1 MYKTDNM
8 ILEEL
13 KEKCI
18 GNVYDDDMY
27 DIIIDTFDSENCVY
41 INKSSNSGYDLIAYE
56 DKPNSTCFCFEM
68 NKKSIITDIWI

>member
-18 GNVYDDDMY
+18 GNTYDDYMY
-27 DIIIDTFDSENCVY
+27 DIIIEIFDSENAVY
-41 INKSSNSGYDLIAYE
+41 INNSSNSGYDLIAYE
-56 DKPNSTCFCFEM
+56 DKANSTCFCFET
-68 NKKSIITDIWI
+68 NEKGVITDIWI